1 MTKFVYKKQAFF
13 KFSSILLDIVFF
25 SNLPYIF
32 LNNKQKNTKR
42 MVIDVRCV
50 LTIIAE
56 AAINVY
62 LKILK
67 ELAKMMFTD
76 VFLVAKNKII

>member
-1 MTKFVYKKQAFF
+1 
-13 KFSSILLDIVFF
+13 
-25 SNLPYIF
+25 
-32 LNNKQKNTKR
+32 
-42 MVIDVRCV
+42 MVKDVRCI
-50 LTIIAE
+50 LTVIAE

-76 VFLVAKNKII
+76 VILVSQKNI

>member
-1 MTKFVYKKQAFF
+1 
-13 KFSSILLDIVFF
+13 
-25 SNLPYIF
+25 
-32 LNNKQKNTKR
+32 
-42 MVIDVRCV
+42 MVIDLRCV
-50 LTIIAE
+50 LTVIAE

-76 VFLVAKNKII
+76 VILVKNKII